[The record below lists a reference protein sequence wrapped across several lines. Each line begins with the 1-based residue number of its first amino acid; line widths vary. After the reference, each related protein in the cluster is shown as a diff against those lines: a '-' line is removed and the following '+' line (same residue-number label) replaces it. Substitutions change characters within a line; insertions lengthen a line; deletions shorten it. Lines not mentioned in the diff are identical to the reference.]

1 MIDKTHP
8 SLAIT
13 PLPTP
18 LHLHQYPADSPLP
31 PWASAPTPF
40 LSITRTDEELSIV
53 YASPRRHD
61 DDATYEG
68 PWRGLRVA
76 GPMDLSMTG
85 ILNALTSPLKTAQV
99 PIFALST
106 W

>member
-31 PWASAPTPF
+31 PWASVPTPF
-40 LSITRTDEELSIV
+40 LSFTRTDEELSIV